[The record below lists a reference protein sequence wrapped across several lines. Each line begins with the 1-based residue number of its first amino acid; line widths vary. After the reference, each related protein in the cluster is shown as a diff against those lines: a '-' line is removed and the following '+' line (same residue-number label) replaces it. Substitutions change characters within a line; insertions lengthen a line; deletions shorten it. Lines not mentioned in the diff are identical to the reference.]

1 MASEER
7 WIIDEC
13 VIFELLPSHRLGN
26 ANIHSLS
33 LFHETK
39 IVRIHQSFAK
49 SIFIAL
55 GKRKSDSES
64 ESIEVT
70 SGMSTD
76 EEEEKRKKKGK
87 KLVKHKDKKRERIGR
102 GIHSE
107 IFPLY
112 TIYPI

>member
-76 EEEEKRKKKGK
+76 EEEEKRKKKRKKAGK
-87 KLVKHKDKKRERIGR
+87 TQGQEKGKDW
-102 GIHSE
+102 
-107 IFPLY
+107 
-112 TIYPI
+112 